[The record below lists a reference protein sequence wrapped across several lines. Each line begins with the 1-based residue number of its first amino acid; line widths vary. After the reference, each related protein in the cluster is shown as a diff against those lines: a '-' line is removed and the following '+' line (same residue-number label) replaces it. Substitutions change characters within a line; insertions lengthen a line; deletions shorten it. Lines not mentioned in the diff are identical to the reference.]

1 MSTDTTLPHLGQAAG
16 WKRLLHERLET
27 FAGWDERYQILSSL
41 CQSSLYKIRQQLRN
55 DTFYAASIGS
65 SYDLIISTRNDLA
78 QRLTDCNAELISLRD
93 IAPQQSSIAMQQMEA
108 HIANMREQYSKQVRS
123 LETSSRLFE
132 AQRTALLKL
141 VSDSL
146 LQQQVDD
153 TVQAMRSS
161 WTTFQLGRAATDFFE
176 GIDNSLSHLEREIER
191 VNGLLVSIYK
201 RPEHNVGDSGVLSSR
216 LLKISHERKQLNIL
230 ARRAADFGFSLAN
243 VFTRKSVLIK
253 HFFRFIVEEV
263 RNSYQ
268 NLNQY
273 IDQLMRDALLPLLEN
288 NKQQKQAIEKQL
300 QRLAELQK
308 SDGGSSENIAML
320 QVNIEYFQSALTALE
335 PLYLDVLQ
343 VQQQAEQA
351 RVRAASVTRPQVAEL
366 RNLRQAVVSN

>member
-1 MSTDTTLPHLGQAAG
+1 MSTDTTLPPLGSGAS
-16 WKRLLHERLET
+16 WKRLLHERLEK
-27 FAGWDERYQILSSL
+27 FAGWDERYQILNSL
-41 CQSSLYKIRQQLRN
+41 SQSSLYKTRQQLRS
-55 DTFYAASIGS
+55 DTFYAANIAN
-65 SYDLIISTRNDLA
+65 SYDLIITTRNDLA
-78 QRLTDCNAELISLRD
+78 QRLTECNAELTSLREV
-93 IAPQQSSIAMQQMEA
+93 APKQSSIAMQQMEA
-108 HIANMREQYSKQVRS
+108 HIANMREQYAQQVRS

-146 LQQQVDD
+146 LQQQVEDAA
-153 TVQAMRSS
+153 QAMRSS
-161 WTTFQLGRAATDFFE
+161 WMTFQLGRAVTDFFE
-176 GIDNSLSHLEREIER
+176 NIDSSLSHLEREIER

-201 RPEHNVGDSGVLSSR
+201 RPEHNLGDGSILSSR
-216 LLKISHERKQLNIL
+216 LLKISHERKQLSIL

-243 VFTRKSVLIK
+243 LFTRKSILIK

-263 RNSYQ
+263 RNSYR

-273 IDQLMRDALLPLLEN
+273 IDQLMREALLPLVEN

-300 QRLAELQK
+300 LRLAELQK

-343 VQQQAEQA
+343 AKQQAEQA
-351 RVRAASVTRPQVAEL
+351 KVRAASIARPQVAEL
-366 RNLRQAVVSN
+366 RNLPQAVVAN